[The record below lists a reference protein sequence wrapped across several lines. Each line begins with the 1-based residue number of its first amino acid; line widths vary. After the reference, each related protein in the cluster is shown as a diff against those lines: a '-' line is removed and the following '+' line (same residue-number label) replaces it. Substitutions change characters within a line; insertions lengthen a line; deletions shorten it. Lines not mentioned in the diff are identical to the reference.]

1 MGSLTLKAFQTP
13 LLAAFDLELTAGEC
27 ITLTGPSGCG
37 KSLLLRAI
45 ADLDAQ
51 HQGEA
56 FVDQTPRQSLTGSE
70 WRRRVGLLPAES
82 AWWAERII
90 DHLPQQDLSLLQ
102 SLDLPPESKNWSVS
116 RLSSGEKQRFGLA
129 RLLLNQPQVLLLDE
143 PTANLDQTNR
153 ERVEVL
159 IDQWRKKHDS
169 AVIWVTHDPAQQQR
183 VAHRH
188 LQIVQGRLQETTWN

>member
-169 AVIWVTHDPAQQQR
+169 AVIWVTHDSAQQQR

>member
-13 LLAAFDLELTAGEC
+13 LLAAFDLELAAGEC

-56 FVDQTPRQSLTGSE
+56 FVDQASRLSLTGSE

-82 AWWAERII
+82 AWWAERIS
-90 DHLPQQDLSLLQ
+90 DHLPRQDLSLLQ
-102 SLDLPPESKNWSVS
+102 SLGLPPESESWSVS
-116 RLSSGEKQRFGLA
+116 RLSSGEKQRFGLT
-129 RLLLNQPQVLLLDE
+129 RLLLNHPKVLLLDE

-153 ERVEVL
+153 KRVETL
-159 IDQWRKKHDS
+159 IESWRKTQHS

-183 VAHRH
+183 VAQRH

>member
-27 ITLTGPSGCG
+27 VTLTGPSGCG

>member
-13 LLAAFDLELTAGEC
+13 LLAAFNLELAAGEC
-27 ITLTGPSGCG
+27 ITLTGPSGYG

-56 FVDQTPRQSLTGSE
+56 FVDQTSRQSLTGSE
-70 WRRRVGLLPAES
+70 WRRRIGLLPAES
-82 AWWAERII
+82 AWWGELIS
-90 DHLPQQDLSLLQ
+90 DHLPRQDPSLLQ
-102 SLDLPPESKNWSVS
+102 SLGLPPESESWSVS
-116 RLSSGEKQRFGLA
+116 RLSSGEKQRFGLT
-129 RLLLNQPQVLLLDE
+129 RLLLNHPKVLLLDE

-153 ERVEVL
+153 ERVETL
-159 IDQWRKKHDS
+159 IESWRKTQNS

-188 LQIVQGRLQETTWN
+188 LQIVQGNLQETTWN